1 MAFFLDTKSKKL
13 YNNFLNSRKKFCIK
27 YWFKMISVQALCK
40 NFNNFQAVDQ
50 VSFEVKPGEVLGF
63 LGPNG
68 AGKSTTM
75 KMLTCFIPPTS
86 GTAEICGYS
95 ILENPLQVRQQIGY
109 LPESAPS
116 YDEMLVG
123 EFLNFVAEI
132 RGFRGKDLNKRVSIV
147 IEMTSLG
154 DVKDQMIETLS
165 KGFRQRTSLAQALI
179 HDPPVLI
186 LDEPTDGLDPNQKHE
201 VRSLIQNMSEERT
214 ILIST
219 HILEEVDAVCTRA
232 IIISDGKVVGNGT
245 PDELM
250 SQSMYRNSVTVSV
263 NGADPKKLLEKFNKL
278 DFVFSVERIPN
289 KREDIVTMRI
299 FPKDKESIALK
310 LKDYLFSQKMPIE
323 QFIVNRGRLDEVFR
337 ELTN

>member
-1 MAFFLDTKSKKL
+1 
-13 YNNFLNSRKKFCIK
+13 
-27 YWFKMISVQALCK
+27 MIRVQALSK

-50 VSFEVKPGEVLGF
+50 VSFEVQRGEVLGF

-75 KMLTCFIPPTS
+75 KMLTCFIPPSS
-86 GTAEICGYS
+86 GTADICGFS
-95 ILENPLQVRQQIGY
+95 ILDNPLQVRAQIGY

-123 EFLNFVAEI
+123 EFLSFVGEI
-132 RGFRGKDLNKRVSIV
+132 RGYSGKELQRRVSVV
-147 IEMTSLG
+147 IEMTALG

-201 VRSLIQNMSEERT
+201 VRSLIKDMSEERT

-219 HILEEVDAVCTRA
+219 HILEEVESVCTRA
-232 IIISDGKVVGNGT
+232 MIISAGKVVGYGT

-250 SQSMYRNSVTVSV
+250 SQSLYRNSVTVSV
-263 NGADPKKLLEKFNKL
+263 NAADPTQLLKDFNEL
-278 DFVFSVERIPN
+278 DFIYSVERVPD
-289 KREDIVTMRI
+289 KRDGVITMRLY
-299 FPKDKESIALK
+299 PQKKESIALPLEK
-310 LKDYLFSQKMPIE
+310 YIFAQNIPIE
-323 QFIVNRGRLDEVFR
+323 NFNVNRGRLDEVFR
-337 ELTN
+337 DLTTTDR

>member
-1 MAFFLDTKSKKL
+1 
-13 YNNFLNSRKKFCIK
+13 
-27 YWFKMISVQALCK
+27 MIRVVALSK
-40 NFNNFQAVDQ
+40 NFNNFKAVDQ
-50 VSFEVKPGEVLGF
+50 VSFEVQKGEVLGF

-75 KMLTCFIPPTS
+75 KMLTCFFPPSS
-86 GTAEICGYS
+86 GSAEICGFN
-95 ILENPLQVRQQIGY
+95 ILENPLQVREQIGY

-123 EFLNFVAEI
+123 EFLSFVGEI
-132 RGFRGKDLNKRVSIV
+132 RGFRGKDLKKRISIV

-154 DVKDQMIETLS
+154 EVKNQMIETLS
-165 KGFRQRTSLAQALI
+165 KGFRQRTCLAQALL

-201 VRSLIQNMSEERT
+201 VRSLIQNMKEERT

-219 HILEEVDAVCTRA
+219 HILEEVDAVCNRA
-232 IIISDGKVVGNGT
+232 IIISDGKIVGNGT

-250 SQSMYRNSVTVSV
+250 TQSMYRNSVTVSIS
-263 NGADPKKLLEKFNKL
+263 GADPTKLLKQFNKL
-278 DFVFSVERIPN
+278 DFVYSVERIPN
-289 KREDIVTMRI
+289 KREDMVTMRL
-299 FPKDKESIALK
+299 FPKNKESIAIK
-310 LKDYLFSQKMPIE
+310 LEEYLFSQKIPIE
-323 QFIVNRGRLDEVFR
+323 QFNVDRGRLDEVFR

>member
-1 MAFFLDTKSKKL
+1 
-13 YNNFLNSRKKFCIK
+13 
-27 YWFKMISVQALCK
+27 MIRVQALSK

-50 VSFEVKPGEVLGF
+50 VSFEVQRGEVLGF

-75 KMLTCFIPPTS
+75 KMLTCFIPPSS
-86 GTAEICGYS
+86 GTADICGFS
-95 ILENPLQVRQQIGY
+95 ILDNPLQVRAQIGY

-123 EFLNFVAEI
+123 EFLRFVGEI
-132 RGFRGKDLNKRVSIV
+132 RGYSGKELQRRVSVV
-147 IEMTSLG
+147 IEMTALG
-154 DVKDQMIETLS
+154 DVKDQMIVTLS

-201 VRSLIQNMSEERT
+201 VRSLIKDMSEERT

-219 HILEEVDAVCTRA
+219 HILEEVESVCTRA
-232 IIISDGKVVGNGT
+232 MIISAGKVVGYGT

-250 SQSMYRNSVTVSV
+250 SQSLYRNSVTVSV
-263 NGADPKKLLEKFNKL
+263 NAADPTQLLKDFNEL
-278 DFVFSVERIPN
+278 DFIYSVERVPE
-289 KREDIVTMRI
+289 KRDGVITMRLY
-299 FPKDKESIALK
+299 PQKKESIALQVEK
-310 LKDYLFSQKMPIE
+310 YIFAQNMPIE
-323 QFIVNRGRLDEVFR
+323 NFNVDRGRLDEVFR
-337 ELTN
+337 ELTTTDQE

>member
-1 MAFFLDTKSKKL
+1 
-13 YNNFLNSRKKFCIK
+13 
-27 YWFKMISVQALCK
+27 MIRVQALSK

-50 VSFEVKPGEVLGF
+50 VSFEVQRGEVLGF

-75 KMLTCFIPPTS
+75 KMLTCFIPPSS
-86 GTAEICGYS
+86 GTADICGFS
-95 ILENPLQVRQQIGY
+95 ILDNPLQVRAQIGY

-123 EFLNFVAEI
+123 EFLRFVGEI
-132 RGFRGKDLNKRVSIV
+132 RGYSGKELQRRVSVV
-147 IEMTSLG
+147 IEMTALG

-201 VRSLIQNMSEERT
+201 VRSLIKDMSEERT

-219 HILEEVDAVCTRA
+219 HILEEVESVCTRA
-232 IIISDGKVVGNGT
+232 MIISAGKVVGYGT

-250 SQSMYRNSVTVSV
+250 SQSLYRNSVTVSV
-263 NGADPKKLLEKFNKL
+263 NAADPTQLLKDFNEL
-278 DFVFSVERIPN
+278 DFIYSVERVPE
-289 KREDIVTMRI
+289 KRDGVITMRLY
-299 FPKDKESIALK
+299 PQKKESIALQLEK
-310 LKDYLFSQKMPIE
+310 YIFAQNMSIE
-323 QFIVNRGRLDEVFR
+323 NFNVDRGRLDEVFR
-337 ELTN
+337 ELTTTDQQ

>member
-1 MAFFLDTKSKKL
+1 ML
-13 YNNFLNSRKKFCIK
+13 
-27 YWFKMISVQALCK
+27 
-40 NFNNFQAVDQ
+40 AVDQ
-50 VSFEVKPGEVLGF
+50 VSFEVQRGEVLGF

-75 KMLTCFIPPTS
+75 KMLTCFIPPSS
-86 GTAEICGYS
+86 GTAEICGFS
-95 ILENPLQVRQQIGY
+95 ILNNPLQVRSQIGY

-123 EFLNFVAEI
+123 EFLRFVAEI
-132 RGFRGKDLNKRVSIV
+132 RGYSGRELNRRVSIV

-154 DVKDQMIETLS
+154 DVKNQMIETLS
-165 KGFRQRTSLAQALI
+165 KGFRQRTCLAQALI

-232 IIISDGKVVGNGT
+232 MIISEGRVVGYGT
-245 PDELM
+245 PDELL
-250 SQSMYRNSVTVSV
+250 SQSLYRNSIIVSV
-263 NGADPKKLLEKFNKL
+263 NAEDHMQLMNDFNRL
-278 DFVFSVERIPN
+278 DFVYSVEHIPE
-289 KREDIVTMRI
+289 KQQGLVTMRLY
-299 FPKDKESIALK
+299 PENKNSIAPQLMH
-310 LKDYLFSQKMPIE
+310 YLFSNNIPIE
-323 QFIVNRGRLDEVFR
+323 QFIVNRGRMDEVFR
-337 ELTN
+337 ELTNEDRKTLRRQTGHFTDGKNLNLKA

>member
-1 MAFFLDTKSKKL
+1 
-13 YNNFLNSRKKFCIK
+13 
-27 YWFKMISVQALCK
+27 MIRVQALSK

-50 VSFEVKPGEVLGF
+50 VSFEVQRGEVLGF

-75 KMLTCFIPPTS
+75 KMLTCFIPPSS
-86 GTAEICGYS
+86 GTADICGFS
-95 ILENPLQVRQQIGY
+95 ILDNPLQVRAQIGY

-123 EFLNFVAEI
+123 EFLSFVGEI
-132 RGFRGKDLNKRVSIV
+132 RGYSGKELQRRVSVV
-147 IEMTSLG
+147 IEMTALG
-154 DVKDQMIETLS
+154 DVKDQMIVTLS

-201 VRSLIQNMSEERT
+201 VRSLIKDMSEERT

-219 HILEEVDAVCTRA
+219 HILEEVESVCTRA
-232 IIISDGKVVGNGT
+232 MIISAGKVVGYGT

-250 SQSMYRNSVTVSV
+250 SQSLYRNSVTVSV
-263 NGADPKKLLEKFNKL
+263 NAADPTQLLKDFNEL
-278 DFVFSVERIPN
+278 DFIYSVERVSE
-289 KREDIVTMRI
+289 KRDGVITMRLY
-299 FPKDKESIALK
+299 PQKKESIALQVEK
-310 LKDYLFSQKMPIE
+310 YIFAQNMPIE
-323 QFIVNRGRLDEVFR
+323 NFNVDRGRLDEVFR
-337 ELTN
+337 ELTTTDQQ